1 MRQNTFE
8 QELEFESR
16 ERRDKASRLVEAVM
30 VRLKEVDEMIARGKG
45 EWPKHNYVRDETWA
59 SWQAERHCLRMVLQ
73 RAGFDA

>member
-16 ERRDKASRLVEAVM
+16 ERRDKAMRLVEAVK
-30 VRLKEVDEMIARGKG
+30 VRLKEVDDLIARGKG
-45 EWPKHNYVRDETWA
+45 EWPNQNYVRDEIWA
-59 SWQAERHCLRMVLQ
+59 GWQAERHCLRMVLQ